1 MKRMATNFGLA
12 IAAIVVLLLVL
23 EGVLRVTHL
32 FGARLSWTEPDSSI
46 GWRFT
51 ANRGYWHFKENG
63 HAITGRIN
71 SLGWRDFERT
81 RGKPEGA
88 YRVVVMGDSYVEAF
102 QVELESTFVAI
113 AERDLNDRFER
124 PVEVMN
130 LGRSGMTQIEELIV
144 LERDVLALEPDLI
157 VLVFVPR
164 NDIADVNPQTA
175 DELTRPFA
183 RASATGELQF
193 DSSFVESSRF
203 RMQRRINAFKQ
214 HSALMSLLA
223 ERYNAWRLSRR
234 RAAVVPESAEKDL
247 SLSGAFSLCTQ
258 SPDSLYVAGYQ
269 LCKRLMS
276 QMAGS
281 AAGRDAQLLL
291 MSVPLVYR
299 GEDTARYRDLDATF
313 DPGYFDRDLAAMADS
328 MEGIG
333 FLPLQAAFERR
344 YQETGKPLYWAHWNY
359 AGHRL
364 AGELLAD
371 RAAEELK

>member
-1 MKRMATNFGLA
+1 MKRMATSIGLA

-23 EGVLRVTHL
+23 EGVLRATHL
-32 FGARLSWTEPDSSI
+32 FGARRSWTEPDSSI

-51 ANRGYWHFKENG
+51 ANRGYWHFKEND

-71 SLGWRDFERT
+71 SLGWRDFERA

-88 YRVVVMGDSYVEAF
+88 YRIVAMGDSYVEAF

-113 AERDLNDRFER
+113 AERELNDRFER

-130 LGRSGMTQIEELIV
+130 LGRSGMTQVEELIA

-157 VLVFVPR
+157 VLLFVPR

-175 DELTRPFA
+175 DELTRPFV
-183 RASATGELQF
+183 RVSAKGELQF

-203 RMQRRINAFKQ
+203 RTQRRINAFKQ

-234 RAAVVPESAEKDL
+234 RAAVVPETEGAAVNL
-247 SLSGAFSLCTQ
+247 AGAFSLCTQ
-258 SPDSLYVAGYQ
+258 SPDSVYLTDYR

-281 AAGRDAQLLL
+281 AAGRGARLLL

-299 GEDTARYRDLDATF
+299 SEDTARYRDLDATF

-328 MEGIG
+328 TEGID

-364 AGELLAD
+364 AGELLAG
-371 RAAEELK
+371 RVAEELQ

>member
-1 MKRMATNFGLA
+1 MKRLATNIGLA
-12 IAAIVVLLLVL
+12 IAAIVVLLLLL
-23 EGVLRVTHL
+23 EGVLRTTHL

-51 ANRGYWHFKENG
+51 PTRQYWYFKEND

-81 RGKPEGA
+81 REKPEGA
-88 YRVVVMGDSYVEAF
+88 YRVAVMGDSYVEAF

-113 AERDLNDRFER
+113 AERALNSRIDR

-130 LGRSGMTQIEELIV
+130 LGRSGMTQVEELIV
-144 LERDVLALEPDLI
+144 LERDVLALDPDL
-157 VLVFVPR
+157 VVQVFVPR

-175 DELTRPFA
+175 DELTRPFV
-183 RASATGELQF
+183 RVSATGELEL
-193 DSSFVESSRF
+193 DVSFVESSRF

-234 RAAVVPESAEKDL
+234 RAAVVPESAEKGVG
-247 SLSGAFSLCTQ
+247 LSGAFSLCTQ
-258 SPDSLYVAGYQ
+258 SPDSVYLSDYQ
-269 LCKRLMS
+269 LCKRLIS
-276 QMAGS
+276 RIAGS
-281 AAGRDAQLLL
+281 AAGRGARLLL

-299 GEDTARYRDLDATF
+299 SEDTARYQDLDHSF

-328 MEGIG
+328 TEGID
-333 FLPLQAAFERR
+333 FLSLQAAFERR

-359 AGHRL
+359 TGHRL

-371 RAAEELK
+371 RVAEELQ